1 MAKQRKQVDLS
12 TKLGGDQPAGWR
24 DHLGPALPVVVEPA
38 ATPVRIATYKRKT
51 YLITA
56 DLEERV
62 QQLADRERVGQ
73 NELVRYLLQWALD
86 QVERGAHQL
95 PVTPV
100 EKRTLSV

>member
-12 TKLGGDQPAGWR
+12 TKLSGDQPAGWR
-24 DHLGPALPVVVEPA
+24 DHLGPALPAVTEPA
-38 ATPVRIATYKRKT
+38 AAPARTANYKRKT
-51 YLITA
+51 YLITE
-56 DLEERV
+56 DLEERI

-86 QVERGAHQL
+86 QVESGAHQL